1 MEAQNTPAVIE
12 RVMTRVQSRPLH
24 DLVRVHL
31 EFGEEEEYGGRP
43 EHIHIVHVDQLVT
56 LCRGLLELH
65 FEPGINP
72 HEGYRVIR
80 AHGIS
85 LSVLIE
91 RGPYWWSTPG
101 LQKNYDPAG
110 AAILEWAKP
119 ERVWVRPGGIF
130 DV

>member
-12 RVMTRVQSRPLH
+12 RVMTRITNRPPH

-31 EFGEEEEYGGRP
+31 EFDEKDEHGEFV
-43 EHIHIVHVDQLVT
+43 EHVHIVHVDHLVT

-72 HEGYRVIR
+72 HEGYHVAG

-85 LSVLIE
+85 LSVLNE
-91 RGPYWWSTPG
+91 KGPYWWSTPG
-101 LQKNYDPAG
+101 LLRNDDPAG
-110 AAILEWAKP
+110 APILEWTRP
-119 ERVWVRPGGIF
+119 ERVWVRPGGVF
-130 DV
+130 DT